1 MFIHRKAQYWWQLYR
16 FGFLTNLSIKHII
29 KYIENIRSNLL
40 ERFFN
45 NKMLIIKNA
54 RKLGG
59 NMKKIGIIGAM
70 ELEVT
75 TLKSLMKIENTVKKA
90 SLTFY
95 EGKLEDKEIVLVQCG
110 IGKVNSA
117 LCAQILISEFNVNA
131 IVNTGV
137 AGAIHSSLDVNDIV
151 ISTEAIQ
158 YDVDARAFGYKKGQI
173 PQMDNSIFIADERL
187 INAAYESSLAQVKDK
202 EFKIV
207 KGRVATGDIF
217 ISSKELKEELEND
230 FNAYCGE
237 MEGAAIAH
245 ACYLNNIPFVI
256 IRAMSDKADGSA
268 NVTYDEFVIEA
279 AENSKDIV
287 LKMLRAL

>member
-1 MFIHRKAQYWWQLYR
+1 M
-16 FGFLTNLSIKHII
+16 N
-29 KYIENIRSNLL
+29 
-40 ERFFN
+40 
-45 NKMLIIKNA
+45 
-54 RKLGG
+54 
-59 NMKKIGIIGAM
+59 KIGIIGAM
-70 ELEVT
+70 ELEVS
-75 TLKSLMKIENTVKKA
+75 TLKSLMEIEKTVKKA

-95 EGKLEDKEIVLVQCG
+95 EGKLEGKDIVLVQCG

-117 LCAQILISEFNVNA
+117 LCAQILISEFNVDA

-151 ISTEAIQ
+151 ISTDAIQ
-158 YDVDARAFGYKKGQI
+158 HDMDATAFGYKKGQI
-173 PQMDNSIFIADERL
+173 PQMENSTFVADDRL
-187 INAAYESSLAQVKDK
+187 VNAAYDSSLDQAKDK
-202 EFKIV
+202 DFKIV
-207 KGRVATGDIF
+207 KGRVVSGDIF

-287 LKMLRAL
+287 LRMLKAL

>member
-1 MFIHRKAQYWWQLYR
+1 VFIHQKVQCWWQLYR
-16 FGFLTNLSIKHII
+16 FGFLTNLYIKHII

-45 NKMLIIKNA
+45 NNNVIIKNA

-59 NMKKIGIIGAM
+59 NMKKVGIIGAM

-75 TLKSLMKIENTVKKA
+75 TLRSLMNIEKTVKKA

-117 LCAQILISEFNVNA
+117 LCAQILISEFDVNA

>member
-1 MFIHRKAQYWWQLYR
+1 
-16 FGFLTNLSIKHII
+16 
-29 KYIENIRSNLL
+29 
-40 ERFFN
+40 
-45 NKMLIIKNA
+45 
-54 RKLGG
+54 
-59 NMKKIGIIGAM
+59 MKRIGIIGAM
-70 ELEVT
+70 ELEVI
-75 TLKSLMKIENTVKKA
+75 TLKSLMNIEHIIKKA

-95 EGKLEDKEIVLVQCG
+95 EGKLEGKDVILVQCG

-117 LCAQILISEFNVNA
+117 ICAQILISEFNVDA
-131 IVNTGV
+131 VVNTGV
-137 AGAIHSSLDVNDIV
+137 AGAINSSLDVNDIV

-173 PQMDNSIFIADERL
+173 PQMDNSVFKADERL
-187 INAAYESSLAQVKDK
+187 INAAYESSLDKIKDK
-202 EFKIV
+202 GFKIV

-217 ISSKELKEELEND
+217 ISSKELKEELAND

-245 ACYLNNIPFVI
+245 ACYLNNVPFVI

-268 NVTYDEFVIEA
+268 NITYDEFVIEA

-287 LKMLRAL
+287 LKMLKAI

>member
-1 MFIHRKAQYWWQLYR
+1 
-16 FGFLTNLSIKHII
+16 
-29 KYIENIRSNLL
+29 
-40 ERFFN
+40 
-45 NKMLIIKNA
+45 
-54 RKLGG
+54 
-59 NMKKIGIIGAM
+59 MKKIGIIGAM

-75 TLKSLMKIENTVKKA
+75 TLRSLMEIENTVKKA

-95 EGKLEDKEIVLVQCG
+95 EGKLEGKDIVLVQCG

-117 LCAQILISEFNVNA
+117 LCAQILISEFKVDA
-131 IVNTGV
+131 VVNTGV
-137 AGAIHSSLDVNDIV
+137 AGAIHSSLGVNDIV

-158 YDVDARAFGYKKGQI
+158 YDVDATAFGYKKGQI

-187 INAAYESSLAQVKDK
+187 VNAAYESSLDQVKDK
-202 EFKIV
+202 EFQIV

-230 FNAYCGE
+230 FEAYCGE
-237 MEGAAIAH
+237 MEGGAIAH

-268 NVTYDEFVIEA
+268 NVTYDEFVVEA

>member
-1 MFIHRKAQYWWQLYR
+1 
-16 FGFLTNLSIKHII
+16 
-29 KYIENIRSNLL
+29 
-40 ERFFN
+40 
-45 NKMLIIKNA
+45 
-54 RKLGG
+54 
-59 NMKKIGIIGAM
+59 MKKIGIIGAM

-75 TLKSLMKIENTVKKA
+75 TLRSLMDIENTVKKA

-95 EGKLEDKEIVLVQCG
+95 EGKLEGKDIVLVQCG

-117 LCAQILISEFNVNA
+117 LCAQILISEFKVDA
-131 IVNTGV
+131 VVNTGV
-137 AGAIHSSLDVNDIV
+137 AGAIHSSLGVNDIV

-158 YDVDARAFGYKKGQI
+158 KGQI

-187 INAAYESSLAQVKDK
+187 VNAAYESSLDQVKDK
-202 EFKIV
+202 EFQIV

-230 FNAYCGE
+230 FEAYCGE
-237 MEGAAIAH
+237 MEGGAIAH

-268 NVTYDEFVIEA
+268 NVTYDEFVVEA

>member
-1 MFIHRKAQYWWQLYR
+1 M
-16 FGFLTNLSIKHII
+16 N
-29 KYIENIRSNLL
+29 
-40 ERFFN
+40 
-45 NKMLIIKNA
+45 
-54 RKLGG
+54 
-59 NMKKIGIIGAM
+59 KIGIIGAM
-70 ELEVT
+70 ELEVS
-75 TLKSLMKIENTVKKA
+75 TLKSLMEIEKTVKKA

-95 EGKLEDKEIVLVQCG
+95 EGKLEGKDIVLVQCG

-117 LCAQILISEFNVNA
+117 LCAQILISEFNVDA

-151 ISTEAIQ
+151 ISTDAIQ
-158 YDVDARAFGYKKGQI
+158 HDMDATAFGYKKGQI
-173 PQMDNSIFIADERL
+173 PQMENSTFVADDRL
-187 INAAYESSLAQVKDK
+187 VNVAYDSSLDQAKDK
-202 EFKIV
+202 DFKIV
-207 KGRVATGDIF
+207 KGRVVSGDIF

-245 ACYLNNIPFVI
+245 ACYLNNTPFVI

-287 LKMLRAL
+287 LRMLKAL